1 MGFLNPHG
9 RGHPVPRASPCK
21 SPLASPGHPPGGCLG
36 KKVSLRTTSLWDVVK
51 NACALERIP
60 STLWKN
66 LATAFNSN
74 STTPYTTHE
83 WAPYFFQGG
92 VYICRK
98 PSFLISFNV
107 PVNYLNIKI
116 LFPISLDTGRRYTYF
131 VMTS

>member
-1 MGFLNPHG
+1 MVLSSSYTYLKLFLAGLDLKRLLSLVYMGFLNPHG

-92 VYICRK
+92 GC
-98 PSFLISFNV
+98 
-107 PVNYLNIKI
+107 
-116 LFPISLDTGRRYTYF
+116 TF
-131 VMTS
+131 VENPHF